1 MKGGRSSQH
10 TQPVAAQA
18 TPGIGAGLAAG
29 TAAGPTG
36 QLPSHLRLLVDPG
49 VQRLDGTGD
58 RTVLLGGSP
67 LRLMRLDARAM
78 AVFDQL
84 ATGVVL
90 GDVTGASKRAVAG
103 LARRLLNGGMAQPDW
118 SASVPADPQTRRYT
132 AADVTVVVPVKDRP
146 EQLARLLASAL
157 PPGPV
162 IIVDDGSTTAI
173 EPPSALSI
181 TSSPGLSS
189 PASAVPA
196 HPRVEV
202 IRHDRPVGP
211 GAARNAGLAK
221 ATSPLVAFVD
231 SDIVLPDD
239 WLDALLPHFDDPAV
253 ALVAPR
259 VAPLVPDGSALT
271 RYESVRSSLDL
282 GPDPARVAQRT
293 RVAYVPA
300 AVLVVRRDA
309 FDGFHEGMAT
319 GEDVD
324 AVWRL
329 VARGWTARYEP
340 KSEVRH
346 DHRTRLVDFL
356 RRRAA
361 YGSSAAPLALRH
373 RHDVV
378 PLAVS
383 GWSAVAWGLVAT
395 QTPLGLAGAA
405 AVVGT
410 TTALLPAKLTTL
422 AVPNPVAARLARR
435 GHLGAG
441 RQIAS
446 AVMRT
451 WLPIAIPIAIRS
463 KRGRRALFAAAVVPA
478 LLEWRER
485 RPPIDALR
493 WTLLRCADDAAY
505 CVGVWQGAAEHRTLA
520 PLVPDLTSWPRTRE

>member
-1 MKGGRSSQH
+1 MTGGRSPQH
-10 TQPVAAQA
+10 TQPVAGQA
-18 TPGIGAGLAAG
+18 TPAAAPG
-29 TAAGPTG
+29 TAGGPTG
-36 QLPSHLRLLVDPG
+36 QLPAHLRLRIDPG
-49 VQRLDGTGD
+49 IQRLDGTGD

-84 ATGVVL
+84 SAGTPL
-90 GDVTGASKRAVAG
+90 GEVTGASKRAVAG

-118 SASVPADPQTRRYT
+118 TASAPPDPQTRRYT
-132 AADVTVVVPVKDRP
+132 AAEVTMVVPVKDRP
-146 EQLARLLASAL
+146 DQLARLLASAIS
-157 PPGPV
+157 PGPV
-162 IIVDDGSTTAI
+162 IVIDDGSCVPINAR
-173 EPPSALSI
+173 SI
-181 TSSPGLSS
+181 TPADTGTTLFETPGGS
-189 PASAVPA
+189 
-196 HPRVEV
+196 RFEV
-202 IRHDRPVGP
+202 IRHERAQGP
-211 GAARNAGLAK
+211 GAARNAGLAR
-221 ATSPLVAFVD
+221 ATTPLVAFVD
-231 SDIVLPDD
+231 SDIVLPEG
-239 WLDALLPHFDDPAV
+239 WLDMLLPHFDDPAV

-259 VAPLVPDGSALT
+259 IAPLVPDGSALT

-282 GPDPARVAQRT
+282 GPNPARVAQRT

-309 FDGFHEGMAT
+309 FDGFHEGMPT

-340 KSEVRH
+340 TSEVRH
-346 DHRTRLVDFL
+346 DHRTRLVDFV

-383 GWSAVAWGLVAT
+383 GWSALAWGLVAT

-405 AVVGT
+405 AAVGT

-422 AVPNPVAARLARR
+422 AAPKPVAVRLGLR

-451 WLPIAIPIAIRS
+451 WLPIAIPMALRS
-463 KRGRRALFAAAVVPA
+463 KRARRALFAVAVIPA

-485 RPPIDALR
+485 RPPVDPLR

-505 CVGVWQGAAEHRTLA
+505 CMGVWQGAIEHRTIA